1 MMARTAMFSQK
12 AVFCSILEH
21 FRAILEQI
29 WEKDTL
35 R

>member
-1 MMARTAMFSQK
+1 MMARTVMFSKK
-12 AVFCSILEH
+12 AGFCSILEQ